1 MPRRARLQVAGVP
14 VHIIQ
19 RGNNR
24 QACFFADDDYLFF
37 LDHLARIA
45 KRFRCALHAYVLMT
59 NHFHLLRSSEL
70 EWGLSSVMSS
80 AIYSRRQLISCT

>member
-1 MPRRARLQVAGVP
+1 MPLRSRLQVAGLP

-37 LDHLARIA
+37 LLQSRG
-45 KRFRCALHAYVLMT
+45 RT
-59 NHFHLLRSSEL
+59 NATH
-70 EWGLSSVMSS
+70 
-80 AIYSRRQLISCT
+80 

>member
-37 LDHLARIA
+37 LDCLVKIA

-59 NHFHLLRSSEL
+59 ITLGVRP
-70 EWGLSSVMSS
+70 
-80 AIYSRRQLISCT
+80 LISSMGSDPREGGMKSIG

>member
-1 MPRRARLQVAGVP
+1 MPRRSRLQIAGVP

-37 LDHLARIA
+37 LDCLVKLA
-45 KRFRCALHAYVLMT
+45 KRFRCART
-59 NHFHLLRSSEL
+59 
-70 EWGLSSVMSS
+70 
-80 AIYSRRQLISCT
+80 C